1 MVNKIFSS
9 YLSLLFV
16 LLCVSK
22 LDHYGGRAPLHC
34 DAVVHRLDRNHRNL
48 VNDFWLNIFALT
60 VFTKI
65 R

>member
-48 VNDFWLNIFALT
+48 VNDIWLNIFAFT
-60 VFTKI
+60 VFTII